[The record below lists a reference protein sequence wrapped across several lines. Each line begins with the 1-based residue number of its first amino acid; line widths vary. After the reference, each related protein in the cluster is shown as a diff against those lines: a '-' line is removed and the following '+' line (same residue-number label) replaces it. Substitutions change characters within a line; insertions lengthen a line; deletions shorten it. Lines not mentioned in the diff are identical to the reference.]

1 MHETCSKL
9 KMQFICDK
17 SLTRGRFLSGGVP
30 VTDTVCY
37 CHINLPHHH
46 SLVDGDLGGDL
57 GPEAGVAHG
66 HHGLLGLAVY
76 VHVQHEAA
84 EGGAQVVGQ
93 AVVKHA
99 AQDQVHGQLAGHLVD
114 GQVLAV
120 QTHLGKQVELVSGRW
135 MGKMERKYMEKRCHR
150 NVEEIEPAHSKPQRN
165 MPCCSIG
172 IIS

>member
-1 MHETCSKL
+1 MILNPEVIFF
-9 KMQFICDK
+9 Q
-17 SLTRGRFLSGGVP
+17 V
-30 VTDTVCY
+30 VCQLQIRY
-37 CHINLPHHH
+37 CQIHRSQSHTSTPPPRPNTH

-66 HHGLLGLAVY
+66 HHCLLGLAVH

-120 QTHLGKQVELVSGRW
+120 QTHLGKQVELVSGGGR
-135 MGKMERKYMEKRCHR
+135 GGGNTRKRG
-150 NVEEIEPAHSKPQRN
+150 V
-165 MPCCSIG
+165 IG
-172 IIS
+172 VS